1 MTCTVSNAAPGAV
14 SGWGFSDGAGG
25 NVSASG
31 GSTSWSGTMA
41 VSGTVTV
48 TISGYGTL
56 SQGVT
61 VTARSEWQSQPAT
74 PDQVPDGTLIWN
86 GATATPLPS
95 PPAAGKPLGHYVL
108 SVGTS
113 FLDSQIPSGPNQGYW
128 YVTSTAHPSSV
139 FYFKWEMAADLT
151 NAQSDFAVHQCG
163 TQGFISLSDLVAGTT
178 RHEAGQTAQSHW
190 VNYRNSLTSSA
201 KDPSVWAEGRTAIP
215 SVTEM
220 TFEQNLS
227 TGLSDLASEIG
238 SDSETPEPYDVNYDI
253 GGNILG
259 YINYAPYASCN

>member
-95 PPAAGKPLGHYVL
+95 PPSCGQTPWTLCFERWHVFPGQPDPERSESRILVR
-108 SVGTS
+108 
-113 FLDSQIPSGPNQGYW
+113 DIEP
-128 YVTSTAHPSSV
+128 HPSSV

-201 KDPSVWAEGRTAIP
+201 KDPSVWAWGQTAIP